1 MNIKIDTDA
10 LYRCSSTLLNVNFEL
25 QDNMNKIEN
34 LILGL
39 GNEWQG
45 DAAKAYQSNI
55 LFVKK
60 QFEYMSEF
68 ITDYA
73 TNIKSVSET
82 FDQAEKDIISKL
94 GV

>member
-1 MNIKIDTDA
+1 MNIKIDTDV
-10 LYRCSSTLLNVNFEL
+10 LLRCSNTLLNVNFEL
-25 QDNMNKIEN
+25 QENMNKIEN

-60 QFEYMSEF
+60 QFEYMNEF

-73 TNIKSVSET
+73 QNLKNVSDMY
-82 FDQAEKDIISKL
+82 DQAEKDIIAKL